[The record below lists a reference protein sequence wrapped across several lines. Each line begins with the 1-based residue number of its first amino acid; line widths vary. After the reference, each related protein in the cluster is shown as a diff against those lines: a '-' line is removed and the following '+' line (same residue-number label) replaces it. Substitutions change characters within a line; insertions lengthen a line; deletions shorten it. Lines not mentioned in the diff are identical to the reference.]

1 MEGVVTLSFPG
12 CSFLCDEINLI
23 QDGSLCPSPGSFAG
37 LSVVI
42 VTEENRTA
50 YYFKKHIC

>member
-1 MEGVVTLSFPG
+1 M
-12 CSFLCDEINLI
+12 CDEINLI
-23 QDGSLCPSPGSFAG
+23 EDGSLCPPALFAS

-50 YYFKKHIC
+50 RIMILEIIFQESC